1 MRISHDTYNR
11 VFDTVYLGMLGNVL
25 VAIAALPFVGVL
37 FATQPTRS
45 WPLLVLLAPSL
56 GPALVAL
63 FSMFTHHAEGSPGG
77 NIRAFVRA
85 WRTSFRRAVPAA
97 AVATAAIAV
106 LSVDAAAAGRSH
118 RMAIVVPLLL
128 MLDVLVVAVALVVLV
143 GLAERPSARI
153 RDLARPAIYLVV
165 RRWYLSALSLV
176 AVAVLMGVVTTRPTI
191 GLGFLAAPMLYIVWA
206 NARFTL
212 QPVLA
217 GDAMRHRA

>member
-1 MRISHDTYNR
+1 MRISHDAYNR

-25 VAIAALPFVGVL
+25 VAIATLPFVGVL
-37 FATQPTRS
+37 FATELSRS
-45 WPLLVLLAPSL
+45 WPFLAVLAPSL
-56 GPALVAL
+56 GPALVGL
-63 FSMFTHHAEGSPGG
+63 FAMFTHHAEGSPGG
-77 NIRAFVRA
+77 NIQAFMRA
-85 WRTSFRRAVPAA
+85 WRSSFRRAVPAA
-97 AVATAAIAV
+97 ALATAAITV

-143 GLAERPSARI
+143 GLAERPSTRI

-217 GDAMRHRA
+217 GDAMRYRA